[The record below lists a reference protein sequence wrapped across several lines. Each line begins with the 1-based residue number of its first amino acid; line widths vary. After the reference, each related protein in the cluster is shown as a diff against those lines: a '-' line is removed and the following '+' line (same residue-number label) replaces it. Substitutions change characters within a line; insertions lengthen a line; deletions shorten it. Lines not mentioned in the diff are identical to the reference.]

1 MTAPFEGLRIV
12 DFTRILSGP
21 YCTMF
26 FGDMGAEVIKIEPPQ
41 GDDTRQWGPP
51 FVGGESAYFLS
62 VNRNKKSV
70 VLDLKTEEGLK
81 AIKQLIAQADV
92 VVENFRPGTL
102 DRLGLGFETLVS
114 LNPHIILAS
123 ISGFGQTGPYRDEP
137 GYDVIAQGMG
147 GMMSI
152 TGESGRPPAKPGLS
166 LADVSAG
173 MWAIIGILTAIH
185 RRHSDPGPQWIDISL
200 LESMMAF
207 HTYAAGNYFAT
218 GVNPVP
224 LGNAH
229 PNICPYQAFAARDG
243 YFNLAIGNDRLW
255 EIFCRAVGHEEWIAD
270 SRFRTNQDRVT
281 HRSELIPILEALFQT
296 RSVSHWVSL
305 LRQAKVPTGP
315 IYQFSELYHDPY
327 VTDRKMMFSLEHF
340 TAGKVTQVALPVK
353 FVTHPVDP
361 KDYSAPPGL
370 GQHTSQ
376 VLKDRGISPRE

>member
-1 MTAPFEGLRIV
+1 MALPFEGIRII
-12 DFTRILSGP
+12 DMSRILSGP

-41 GDDTRQWGPP
+41 GDDTRKWGPP

-70 VLDLKTEEGLK
+70 VLDLKNRADRDIIE
-81 AIKQLIAQADV
+81 QLISQADV

-102 DRLGLGFETLVS
+102 DRLGLGFKTLVN
-114 LNPHIILAS
+114 LNPDIILAS
-123 ISGFGQTGPYRDEP
+123 ISGFGQTGPYRNEP
-137 GYDVIAQGMG
+137 GYDVIAQGMS

-152 TGESGRPPAKPGLS
+152 TGEGGMPVKPGLS

-173 MWAIIGILTAIH
+173 MWAIIGILTALH
-185 RRHSDPGPQWIDISL
+185 RRQKERSPQWIDISL

-218 GVNPVP
+218 GTNPPP

-229 PNICPYQAFAARDG
+229 PNICPYQTFLAQDG

-255 EIFCRAVGHEEWIAD
+255 GIFCRSVGHEEWTSD
-270 SRFRTNQDRVT
+270 SRFRTNQDRV
-281 HRSELIPILEALFQT
+281 RYRDVLVPILEDLFETQP
-296 RSVSHWVSL
+296 VSYWQRI
-305 LRQAKVPTGP
+305 LRRAKVPTGP
-315 IYQFSELYHDPY
+315 VYRFSDLYRDPY
-327 VTDRKMMFSLEHF
+327 VTEREMVFSLDHP
-340 TAGKVTQVALPVK
+340 TANQVPQVASCVK
-353 FVTHPVDP
+353 FVTQPLDF
-361 KDYSAPPGL
+361 KKFTAPPGL

-376 VLKDRGISPRE
+376 VLKEWGVLPPD